1 MTTDDVAAA
10 VIKRM
15 IGKVV
20 IHRLDAY
27 STNSIYLKFDYG
39 IVNSLRIS
47 DHEGEK
53 HLSYRYNILLDQQ
66 VREVRHMNG
75 YDRIFYPPSMLD
87 RCCDEILAAKEKKL
101 QYYADYEAV
110 MKKVRRESAYKKGF
124 WQKAWEVYPD
134 EA

>member
-10 VIKRM
+10 VIKRLS
-15 IGKVV
+15 GKVV

-39 IVNSLRIS
+39 VVNSLRIS
-47 DHEGEK
+47 DHEGK
-53 HLSYRYNILLDQQ
+53 KYLSYRYNIL
-66 VREVRHMNG
+66 RHING

-87 RCCDEILAAKEKKL
+87 RCCDEILAAKEQKL
-101 QYYADYEAV
+101 QYYADYDGV
-110 MKKVRRESAYKKGF
+110 MKKARRDSAYARGF

>member
-10 VIKRM
+10 VIKRL

-47 DHEGEK
+47 DHEGKK

-75 YDRIFYPPSMLD
+75 YDRILSRQPARSWTRKKRRLS
-87 RCCDEILAAKEKKL
+87 AAAA
-101 QYYADYEAV
+101 Q
-110 MKKVRRESAYKKGF
+110 R
-124 WQKAWEVYPD
+124 
-134 EA
+134 

>member
-10 VIKRM
+10 VIKRL

-47 DHEGEK
+47 DHEGKK

-87 RCCDEILAAKEKKL
+87 RCCDEILAA
-101 QYYADYEAV
+101 
-110 MKKVRRESAYKKGF
+110 
-124 WQKAWEVYPD
+124 WEVYPD

>member
-10 VIKRM
+10 VIKRL

-47 DHEGEK
+47 DH
-53 HLSYRYNILLDQQ
+53 
-66 VREVRHMNG
+66 
-75 YDRIFYPPSMLD
+75 
-87 RCCDEILAAKEKKL
+87 
-101 QYYADYEAV
+101 
-110 MKKVRRESAYKKGF
+110 
-124 WQKAWEVYPD
+124 
-134 EA
+134 

>member
-10 VIKRM
+10 VIKRL

-47 DHEGEK
+47 DHEGKK
-53 HLSYRYNILLDQQ
+53 HLPDTMYTIGRDGKVY
-66 VREVRHMNG
+66 E
-75 YDRIFYPPSMLD
+75 
-87 RCCDEILAAKEKKL
+87 KE
-101 QYYADYEAV
+101 
-110 MKKVRRESAYKKGF
+110 
-124 WQKAWEVYPD
+124 
-134 EA
+134 

>member
-10 VIKRM
+10 VIKRL

-47 DHEGEK
+47 DHEGKK
-53 HLSYRYNILLDQQ
+53 HCLPDQQ
-66 VREVRHMNG
+66 GGARNALFR
-75 YDRIFYPPSMLD
+75 R
-87 RCCDEILAAKEKKL
+87 AAG
-101 QYYADYEAV
+101 V
-110 MKKVRRESAYKKGF
+110 
-124 WQKAWEVYPD
+124 
-134 EA
+134 